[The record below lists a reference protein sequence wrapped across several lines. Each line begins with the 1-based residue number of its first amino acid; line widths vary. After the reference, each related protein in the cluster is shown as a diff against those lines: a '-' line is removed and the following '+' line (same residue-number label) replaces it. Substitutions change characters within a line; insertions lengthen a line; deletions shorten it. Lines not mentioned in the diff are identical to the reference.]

1 MNRRIQYL
9 LFLAGAAILA
19 VLLNRIGPAALATDI
34 ARTGWWLLPITLIYL
49 PVYALNAVAW
59 HLTLAGERGRPPFPR
74 LLAIT
79 ISGFAINYL
88 TPVISL
94 GGEPYKVAAIAPHV
108 GGRRATGSV
117 IVFTM
122 LHAFSHLL
130 IWLTAVVG
138 ALLAL
143 TPPPA
148 FATVLVVLGVIISA
162 LTAFIFARHRKGVL
176 EGLVDLLGRV
186 PLLRRLARRLEVH
199 REALEDIDRQ
209 ITDFYHLDR
218 RRFWLALVLEYVS
231 RALSMLEYWF
241 IFLSL
246 GIPLGLGHAFLIGAF
261 SSLIMN
267 ILFFM
272 PFELGSKEGGLF
284 ALFELIAGRGA
295 TGVTASIV
303 SRLREL
309 AWIVV
314 GLLLIWVGAAPRR
327 ATGRVGVNAEVG
339 GEDIPTSE

>member
-1 MNRRIQYL
+1 MSRRFQYIL
-9 LFLAGAAILA
+9 SLAGAAILT
-19 VLLNRIGPAALATDI
+19 LLLSRIGLAALADDI

-49 PVYALNAVAW
+49 PVYALNALAW
-59 HLTLAGERGRPPFPR
+59 HLTLASERGRPPFPR

-88 TPVISL
+88 TPVVSL
-94 GGEPYKVAAIAPHV
+94 GGEPYKVAAIASQV
-108 GGRRATGSV
+108 GGRRATSSV

-130 IWLTAVVG
+130 IWLTAVAG
-138 ALLAL
+138 ALVAL
-143 TPPPA
+143 RPPPA
-148 FATVLVVLGVIISA
+148 LAAVLVVLGVVLAA
-162 LTAFIFARHRKGVL
+162 LTVFIFARHRKGVL

-186 PLLRRLARRLEVH
+186 PFLDRLAQRLEGR
-199 REALEDIDRQ
+199 REVLADIDRQ

-218 RRFWLALVLEYVS
+218 RRFWLAIAVEYIS

-246 GIPLGLGHAFLIGAF
+246 GIPLGVGHAFLIGAF

-309 AWIVV
+309 MWIAV
-314 GLLLIWVGAAPRR
+314 GLLLIWVGVAPRR
-327 ATGRVGVNAEVG
+327 ARGRVG
-339 GEDIPTSE
+339 GEDVPISE